1 MMHMEAKVRMGVCMV
16 FSIVFLIGTSFTA
29 GKGKNA
35 DQTKHE
41 QVAPEG
47 KPEMVPQV
55 HTVTIKGMQYQPAEL
70 TVNKGDKVI
79 WINHDPVKHDVTEEP
94 GKAWTS
100 SPIEPGDSWHMVVT
114 ENVDYYCSLHVVMK
128 GKIIVR

>member
-1 MMHMEAKVRMGVCMV
+1 MEVSVRMGISMV

-29 GKGKNA
+29 GKEKVA
-35 DQTKHE
+35 DQPKHE
-41 QVAPEG
+41 QVALES
-47 KPEMVPQV
+47 KPEMAPQV
-55 HTVTIKGMQYQPAEL
+55 HTVAIKGMQYQPAEL

-79 WINHDPVKHDVTEEP
+79 WVNHDPVKHDVTEEP